1 MRGVVAIAGC
11 GLMLAACTSSQLPG
25 VTASAPALS
34 SNMLQLVSTPPGA
47 EAKAETGQT
56 CTTPCSIAVNNPGE
70 VVVTFSLAGYYP
82 LVATTRLIPPSDPR
96 DPSVGSASARLYPN
110 PLVAELEL
118 APPPPPP
125 PVVKKRR
132 PPKRKPVAARRPPPQ
147 AAPPPTPSSEPP
159 PPAAEAAQPVAPPI
173 AQPVS
178 PPPAQPIGP
187 SPGVAYPWPTR

>member
-11 GLMLAACTSSQLPG
+11 GLILAACTSSQLTG
-25 VTASAPALS
+25 VLTSAPALS
-34 SNMLQLVSTPPGA
+34 SNTLQLVSAPPGA
-47 EAKAETGQT
+47 EAKAATGQA
-56 CTTPCSIAVNNPGE
+56 CTTPCSIAVNSPGE

-82 LVATTRLIPPSDPR
+82 VVATARLIPPSDPR
-96 DPSVGSASARLYPN
+96 DPELPSASPRLYPN

-132 PPKRKPVAARRPPPQ
+132 ATKRKPVATRRPPP
-147 AAPPPTPSSEPP
+147 PTPASAPP
-159 PPAAEAAQPVAPPI
+159 PPAADVAPPVAPPI

-178 PPPAQPIGP
+178 PPPAQPVGP